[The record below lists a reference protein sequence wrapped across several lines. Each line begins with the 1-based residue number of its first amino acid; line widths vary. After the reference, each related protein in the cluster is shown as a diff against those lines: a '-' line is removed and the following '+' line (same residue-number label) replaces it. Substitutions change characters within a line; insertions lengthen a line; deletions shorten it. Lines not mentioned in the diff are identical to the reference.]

1 MGGQNGVMASRKMVF
16 LDVDGTYLAGGV
28 VPPSAS
34 DAVRA
39 ARANG
44 HQVLLCT
51 GRPLVQIFDEIT
63 EAGFDGVIAS
73 AGGMVTYRGET
84 LHSTAMEPDALARAI
99 AWLDRHGIAYW
110 LESDTALLGSSG
122 LEDALRGIPPQPYLK
137 VPFTDWD
144 GGPRTDVRKIVFLGS
159 TLPLAAT
166 QEALTGVFDVIGHT
180 IPDLGE
186 SMGEISVAG
195 IHKAAGIEALIR
207 HAGVDRAD
215 TIAFGDGS
223 NDLEMLAYAGVGVA
237 MGDAADAVK
246 AVADLVVAPAA
257 EGGIAEGFRRLRL
270 V

>member
-84 LHSTAMEPDALARAI
+84 LHSTATASRTGWRA
-99 AWLDRHGIAYW
+99 
-110 LESDTALLGSSG
+110 T
-122 LEDALRGIPPQPYLK
+122 PPC
-137 VPFTDWD
+137 
-144 GGPRTDVRKIVFLGS
+144 S
-159 TLPLAAT
+159 A
-166 QEALTGVFDVIGHT
+166 
-180 IPDLGE
+180 
-186 SMGEISVAG
+186 
-195 IHKAAGIEALIR
+195 
-207 HAGVDRAD
+207 
-215 TIAFGDGS
+215 
-223 NDLEMLAYAGVGVA
+223 
-237 MGDAADAVK
+237 
-246 AVADLVVAPAA
+246 APASRTPCA
-257 EGGIAEGFRRLRL
+257 GSRRSRT
-270 V
+270 